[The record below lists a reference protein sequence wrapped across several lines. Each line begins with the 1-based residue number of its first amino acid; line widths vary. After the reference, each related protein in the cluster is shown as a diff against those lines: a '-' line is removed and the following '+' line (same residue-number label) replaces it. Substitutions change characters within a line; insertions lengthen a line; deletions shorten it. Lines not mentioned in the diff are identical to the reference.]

1 MMNTISTPLP
11 TKKNEAWKYTSLKSF
26 SELNWKLAEN
36 FQGQLSHEDLKTIST
51 YLPSNFYNFVF
62 INGFLS
68 ETLSDDLEDLIEIK
82 NLNLDLNSF
91 KSYETE
97 KYFLDLNRQASE
109 SIHLN
114 VRPQQVVEKPVQI
127 LFVQCG
133 DANQI
138 SQAQLHI
145 ALGSG
150 SQAKIVLQTLSLN
163 QGSHQGP
170 QTLNLTTKVILNE
183 NSNLKFILLQNEKST
198 DFHFSRTEFELH
210 QSAQL
215 ISLDLALGA
224 GLSRHYLSTSFKKSK
239 AFAGVYGLSVLNES
253 QHTDHY
259 TFIHHE
265 IGDNKSVQHYKS
277 ILSDAAESV
286 FRGRVRIEPS
296 AQKANSEQL
305 NNNLLLT
312 KTAHAESIPQLEIYA
327 DDVKAG
333 HGSTMGQMSA
343 DEIFYFLSRGISQT
357 QALKMLSLGYV
368 EELVLKIENKTLQEF
383 ILKSLTAKLGK
394 MINV

>member
-1 MMNTISTPLP
+1 MNTISTPLP